1 MKAVSQWKEVGSHK
15 RVALSMPYVGK
26 TGLIAHAEVLAGT
39 SNESPIDVEHWDGG
53 PRRED
58 VPTNGS
64 EGTGRRRAVMLPV
77 LTEKDNVVNL
87 ETLYAD
93 SKAS

>member
-1 MKAVSQWKEVGSHK
+1 
-15 RVALSMPYVGK
+15 MPYVGK

-64 EGTGRRRAVMLPV
+64 EETVSLHFDFSTAG
-77 LTEKDNVVNL
+77 DNL
-87 ETLYAD
+87 IL
-93 SKAS
+93 